1 MELLIYV
8 LKLKKVW
15 DLDIF
20 DEDGFANSL
29 SGISKVQERKE
40 NRMLTKLYVNN
51 YRCLVNFEIEFD
63 HLVLL
68 LGTNGSGK
76 TSIFDILYSIRR
88 LIIDN
93 DRVSEIF
100 SLDDMT
106 VWLDSKT
113 QTFELSLS
121 GNEGVYVYRLLLEFN
136 KEAKRLQIDSE
147 TLHYNGKRLFE
158 FIQGK
163 VEMNLDDESG
173 LGYPSD
179 VTRSALTIVSD
190 DYENKRISWFKKWI
204 EMLFILNLQPKAMSS
219 SSDKESSWLNP
230 DGTNFVSWYRYISQE
245 HQDKIPK
252 IFKYLQES
260 IPGFDSFKLE
270 TAGKSKNLKVGFRSD
285 DDSQKTEYF
294 DFDRISDGQRVLI
307 VLHLLLVGLKDMGHT
322 LMLDEP
328 ENYVALAEIQPW
340 LMELSD
346 ACGVSIPQIIM
357 ISHHPELIDYF
368 GAEKCR
374 MIDREPLGPTRVKP
388 VPTQFEGSL
397 KLSEVIARGWEHE

>member
-1 MELLIYV
+1 
-8 LKLKKVW
+8 
-15 DLDIF
+15 
-20 DEDGFANSL
+20 
-29 SGISKVQERKE
+29 
-40 NRMLTKLYVNN
+40 MLTKLYVNN

-63 HLVLL
+63 NLVLL

-113 QTFELSLS
+113 QTFELTVS
-121 GNEGVYVYRLLLEFN
+121 GNEGIYVYKLLVEFN

-158 FIQGK
+158 FMQGK
-163 VEMNLDDESG
+163 VEMQLDDKAA

-190 DYENKRISWFKKWI
+190 DYENKRITWFKKWF
-204 EMLFILNLQPKAMSS
+204 EMLFILNLQPKAMKP
-219 SSDKESSWLNP
+219 SSDNESSWLNP
-230 DGTNFVSWYRYISQE
+230 DGRNFVSWYRYISQE

-270 TAGKSKNLKVGFRSD
+270 TAGKSRTLKVGFRSED
-285 DDSQKTEYF
+285 KSQKTEYF

-340 LMELSD
+340 LMELGD
-346 ACGVSIPQIIM
+346 ACGVSIPQIII

-374 MIDREPLGPTRVKP
+374 LIDREPLGPTRVKP